1 MVQMYT
7 KKKIYIVTGPDG
19 FIGRNLV
26 DRLLKQ
32 GSEVVGISKNSSKNS
47 DIKSISFNDFINDS
61 YDVGLLDEVSG
72 VFNLANSYTYS
83 SKDKLDGSI
92 FNSNLVLP
100 IKLGDVFSRL
110 KVPILLTGTYLQN
123 IYNYEIIPTSNYV
136 LMKNLIEHLFDNYSE
151 MRGLRFASTRQY
163 ESYGKGDPRPRIL
176 NRLKS
181 NLLNQRSIDLI
192 DQDFELDFLHVSDLV
207 SGLIQ
212 IMDLLEV
219 GELGQGEQIELSS
232 RKYIKYSELLIL
244 LENLFNTSFVP
255 PKEGVFFR
263 QTGIKRLHFTA
274 NWPKNWTPTIDFKV
288 GLGNALLSN

>member
-47 DIKSISFNDFINDS
+47 DITSISFNDFINDS
-61 YDVGLLDEVSG
+61 YDVGLLDKVSG

-92 FNSNLVLP
+92 FNSNLILP

-181 NLLNQRSIDLI
+181 NLLNQSSIDLI

-244 LENLFNTSFVP
+244 LENLFNMSFVP
-255 PKEGVFFR
+255 PKEGEFFR
-263 QTGIKRLHFTA
+263 QTGIKRLHLTT